1 MKTKLLLLTL
11 LLLSVGAASAYQHLW
26 TGTASGLWN
35 LGQNWTNGVPSS
47 SEARMLK
54 LLFLDDGSDGG
65 MVRNTVQDIPGLV
78 VDYMEVRGPF
88 HFSGGFNH
96 KLSFRDTNGASSA
109 SATLFLQSSP
119 VFESDLEI
127 GLTMPIALTALL
139 SSFPNEPGARFNGPI
154 TGPGEWRHSGGGR
167 IEFGGNRANTFAGAL
182 TVADGQL
189 RLNKDGAAAVP
200 GQLVLG
206 FGAPGRVNGSV
217 LCVRSNQFAPGA
229 TAIIHRDG
237 LLDLDDHSQTI
248 SGLTLNGGRV
258 TSRDGL
264 LTVNGPVV
272 ANPAGTNSRMD
283 GLVFLGF
290 VPRSFTVGGET
301 RDDGLR
307 INARVSGAAGASLVK
322 DGPGTLTLAGTNVYS
337 GSTVVNQGAIVATGP
352 SPLGNTNSGT
362 FVQAGSTLRL
372 EFGSLGDEPL
382 TLSGHGVGGAGAL
395 SVFGS
400 STGTG
405 PVTLAADA
413 DIAIWPG
420 HTLGLNGV
428 VLGAG
433 GLRLTSGTLALGG
446 TSANTF
452 AGTTRVDGGTLELRK
467 HITIIGGSDINIVS
481 VPGPLMVGD
490 GSGVDT
496 VRLFADGAIAQTAPV
511 TTTLGG
517 QLDLNGF
524 DVTIGS
530 LAGPAGQIMLGT
542 GELTIG
548 GNGSSTTS
556 GAVISGNGRVRKI
569 GPGTL
574 TLTAVSTHSLGTSV
588 EGGTLVAGGSV
599 GNIAVKTNGT
609 LAGTGFVGS
618 LAVQGGVV
626 SPGVGRGRL
635 HSKSV
640 VFNSASNGSIFRVE
654 LYGPIAGGSYDQ
666 LDVVGSVNLGGCT
679 LEADLGFAGA
689 PGQQYIII
697 ANDEADAVIGSF
709 AGKPEGAIFSSSG
722 AQFQITYHGG
732 DGNDVVLTQLTTS
745 TQEFGP
751 ELRMEKFVENQVRLL
766 WTVNA
771 PGFQLET
778 TASMPGN
785 PWQPVPGLPGVVANE
800 FFLDVPIWTNNA
812 KFFRLVKP

>member
-1 MKTKLLLLTL
+1 MKTKLVLLVAL
-11 LLLSVGAASAYQHLW
+11 LGATSAASAYQHLW
-26 TGTASGLWN
+26 TGAASGVWN

-65 MVRNTVQDIPGLV
+65 MIRDTVQDIPGLV

-88 HFSGGFNH
+88 HFSGGFNR
-96 KLSFRDTNGASSA
+96 KLSFRDTNDASSV
-109 SATLFLQSSP
+109 STTLFLQHGP

-127 GLTMPIALTALL
+127 GLTMPIAVTASLNNI
-139 SSFPNEPGARFNGPI
+139 PNQPSAWFNGPI
-154 TGPGEWRHSGGGR
+154 TGPGEFRYYGDGR
-167 IEFGGNRANTFAGAL
+167 IEFGGNRANTFAGPL

-206 FGAPGRVNGSV
+206 FGAPSGVNGSV
-217 LCVRSNQFAPGA
+217 LCLRPNQFAPGA
-229 TAIIHRDG
+229 TAVIHRDG
-237 LLDLDDHSQTI
+237 LLDLGDHSQTI
-248 SGLTLNGGRV
+248 SGLTFNGGRV
-258 TSRDGL
+258 TSGDGL

-272 ANPAGTNSRMD
+272 ANPAGTNSRLD

-290 VPRSFTVGGET
+290 VPRSFDVGGAT
-301 RDDGLR
+301 RDEGLR
-307 INARVSGAAGASLVK
+307 INARISGAAGASFIK
-322 DGPGTLTLAGTNVYS
+322 NGPGTLLLAGTNVYS
-337 GSTVVNQGAIVATGP
+337 GSTVANQGTLVATGP
-352 SPLGNTNSGT
+352 SPLGNTNGGT
-362 FVQAGSTLRL
+362 IVQPGAALRL
-372 EFGSLGDEPL
+372 ELADLGHEPL
-382 TLSGHGVGGAGAL
+382 TLAGQGADGAGAL

-400 STGTG
+400 TTGTG

-413 DIAIWPG
+413 DIGIWPG
-420 HTLGLNGV
+420 HALSLNGIV
-428 VLGAG
+428 SGPG

-452 AGTTRVDGGTLELRK
+452 NGTTHVDGGTIELRK
-467 HITIIGGSDINIVS
+467 HITIFGGSDINVVS

-511 TTTLGG
+511 TTALGG

-530 LAGPAGQIMLGT
+530 LAGPAGQVLLGS

-574 TLTAVSTHSLGTSV
+574 TLTAVSTHGLGTSI
-588 EGGTLVAGGSV
+588 EGGTLVANGSV
-599 GNIAVKTNGT
+599 GSTAVKTNGT

-640 VFNSASNGSIFRVE
+640 VFNSASSGSIFRVE
-654 LYGPIAGGSYDQ
+654 LYGPLAGGSYDQ
-666 LDVVGSVNLGGCT
+666 LEVVGSVNLGGSS
-679 LEADLGFAGA
+679 LEIDLGFAGA

-697 ANDEADAVIGSF
+697 ANDEADAVLGTF
-709 AGKPEGAIFSSSG
+709 AGRPEGAIFSSSG

-745 TQEFGP
+745 TQEFSP
-751 ELRMEKFVENQVRLL
+751 MLRLETYATGQVRLL

-771 PGFQLET
+771 PGFQLESA
-778 TASMPGN
+778 ASMPGN

-800 FFLDVPIWTNNA
+800 FFLDVPTTTNPA
-812 KFFRLVKP
+812 TFFRLVKP